1 MHLRFSVKTLWS
13 QRGAEGGGG
22 VRGVGEG
29 SAGEGE
35 GGGGGRE
42 SVGVGGGENPR
53 VRIPHLREWNYSS
66 N

>member
-1 MHLRFSVKTLWS
+1 MHLWFFIKTLWS

-22 VRGVGEG
+22 LRGVGEG

-35 GGGGGRE
+35 GRAGVGGGE
-42 SVGVGGGENPR
+42 ECGGGENPR

>member
-1 MHLRFSVKTLWS
+1 M
-13 QRGAEGGGG
+13 
-22 VRGVGEG
+22 RGVGEG
-29 SAGEGE
+29 SAEEGE

-42 SVGVGGGENPR
+42 SAGVGGGEECGGGENPR